1 MKINNTFLCVFAILL
16 FSCNSYQNELEAEKI
31 SKKAFDVYM
40 DFSLEN
46 DVRLDSAL
54 LLFDKAL
61 ELDDQNFTA
70 LNNKIGIYS
79 EKRDVK
85 GLLETNAR
93 LIDLF
98 PERPL
103 YKIQRGL
110 FLLINKEFIKGEAIL
125 DQALVEYESQL
136 KGDISNFDFNVEY
149 IWALCANEKYD
160 AAQAHLNLM
169 KKHSYQDFQHYIL
182 DNFEIQERHMIPMLD
197 ALKVKGDISIDLK

>member
-1 MKINNTFLCVFAILL
+1 MKVNSALLCILAVLL
-16 FSCNSYQNELEAEKI
+16 FSCNTNQNEFEAEEI
-31 SKKAFDVYM
+31 SVKAFEVYM
-40 DFSLEN
+40 DFSLDN

-70 LNNKIGIYS
+70 LNNKIGIYA
-79 EKRDVK
+79 EKKDIK
-85 GLLETNAR
+85 GLLDTNAR
-93 LIDLF
+93 LIEMF

-110 FLLINKEFIKGEAIL
+110 FLLINKEIIKGEAIL
-125 DQALVEYESQL
+125 DQALIEYESQL
-136 KGDISNFDFNVEY
+136 KGDISNFDFNIEY
-149 IWALCANEKYD
+149 IWALSANEKYD

-169 KKHSYQDFQHYIL
+169 KKHTYQDFQHYIL

-197 ALKVKGDISIDLK
+197 ALKVKDDITVDFK